1 MADVTVKYQ
10 TEVKKQHRIKSDTI
24 KYCEIEHRKEE
35 LLAENK
41 RFELIRD
48 NQSLKKRQFEYMEAL
63 EDKAG
68 EIDEYEKKIVK
79 AVNPGRGS
87 DEY

>member
-1 MADVTVKYQ
+1 
-10 TEVKKQHRIKSDTI
+10 
-24 KYCEIEHRKEE
+24 
-35 LLAENK
+35 
-41 RFELIRD
+41 
-48 NQSLKKRQFEYMEAL
+48 MEAL

-68 EIDEYEKKIVK
+68 EIDEYEKKMLK